1 MMKIQKRNLAKA
13 FSLIEIMI
21 VLVIVGMLAA
31 ATSFAVTKSMDKAR
45 QAAAKTEIATM
56 AGALKQFYAEK
67 SQYPTTSQGLKSLE
81 PNYIEKLKQDP
92 WHNDY
97 VYRVPGA
104 NNRPFEILSLGGDK
118 QEGGTGVN
126 QDISNWNLDEVS
138 IDE

>member
-1 MMKIQKRNLAKA
+1 MMKQRRKYLAKG

-45 QAAAKTEIATM
+45 QSAAKSEIATM
-56 AGALKQFYAEK
+56 ASALKQYYAEK
-67 SQYPTTSQGLKSLE
+67 ASYPTTSQGLKILA
-81 PNYIEKLKQDP
+81 PNFIEKLNKDP
-92 WHNDY
+92 WKNDY
-97 VYRVPGA
+97 IYRVPGA
-104 NNRPFEILSLGGDK
+104 DNHAFEILSLGADK
-118 QEGGTGVN
+118 QEGGTGIN